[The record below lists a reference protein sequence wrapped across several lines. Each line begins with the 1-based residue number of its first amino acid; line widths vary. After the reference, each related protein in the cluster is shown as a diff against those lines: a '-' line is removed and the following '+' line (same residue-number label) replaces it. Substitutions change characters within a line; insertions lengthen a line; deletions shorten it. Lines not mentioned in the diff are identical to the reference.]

1 MRKLAF
7 AIAATTAL
15 VSGVIVSG
23 VAIAA
28 APGPSQGIRQAAEEL
43 GMLENAQYR
52 YRRRGGYYGGYRGG
66 FGYRSYGYPY
76 YYAGAYASCWR
87 LRYTPWEPRRVWC
100 AAGLIPI
107 TEPS

>member
-7 AIAATTAL
+7 AIAATTTL

-43 GMLENAQYR
+43 GMLQDAQ

-66 FGYRSYGYPY
+66 YGYRSFGYP
-76 YYAGAYASCWR
+76 AYASCWR
-87 LRYTPWEPRRVWC
+87 LQYTPWGPRRVWVC
-100 AAGLIPI
+100 GGAYPYY
-107 TEPS
+107 

>member
-15 VSGVIVSG
+15 VSGVMVNG
-23 VAIAA
+23 VATAA

-52 YRRRGGYYGGYRGG
+52 YRGRGGYYGGYRGG
-66 FGYRSYGYPY
+66 YYGGYRGGYGYYPY
-76 YYAGAYASCWR
+76 YSGAYASCWR
-87 LRYTPWEPRRVWC
+87 LRYTPWGPRRVWVC
-100 AAGLIPI
+100 GGAYPYY
-107 TEPS
+107 

>member
-23 VAIAA
+23 VATAA
-28 APGPSQGIRQAAEEL
+28 APGPSQGIGQAAEGL
-43 GMLENAQYR
+43 GMLEDAQ

-66 FGYRSYGYPY
+66 YGYRSYGYRSFGY
-76 YYAGAYASCWR
+76 TGAYASCWR
-87 LRYTPWEPRRVWC
+87 LQYTPWGPRRVWVC
-100 AAGLIPI
+100 GGAYPYY
-107 TEPS
+107 